1 MTTPQ
6 KRFLLIVNGK
16 SAGNAALRGAV
27 AEQRKAGMPISV
39 RVTWEAGDAA
49 YFTEAAADMGITHV
63 VACGGDGTV
72 NEVMNGL
79 MRLEASRRP
88 AMGVVPLGSANDF
101 ATSVGLP
108 LEPAEALSAALT
120 LSDYPIDVVKLC
132 AESDSDAATSYYV
145 NMMTGGFGAEITSST
160 PKMLKR
166 MLGGGAYSLMG
177 AVKAWRHQSYRG
189 TLYWADQEE
198 AASLLL
204 LAIGNGRQSGGG
216 QVLAPSAK
224 LDDGLLDVLIVRDF
238 VTATGVPEL
247 VSELQK
253 FPSEGRFVRYVTAD
267 ALSVTTLPD
276 DPPWPLTLDG
286 EARHYRRFRA
296 EVVPLAIRAVLPDNC
311 PLLSPA
317 VEG

>member
-1 MTTPQ
+1 MTTQQ

-16 SAGNAALRGAV
+16 SAGNAALREAV
-27 AEQRKAGMPISV
+27 AEQRKAGSPISV
-39 RVTWEAGDAA
+39 RVTWEAGDAEHFA
-49 YFTEAAADMGITHV
+49 KVAADMKMTHV
-63 VACGGDGTV
+63 IACGGDGTV

-79 MRLEASRRP
+79 MRLDKERRP
-88 AMGVVPLGSANDF
+88 VMGIVPLGSANDF

-108 LEPAEALSAALT
+108 LELQDALSAALT

-132 AESDSDAATSYYV
+132 AESDTASATSYYV

-177 AVKAWRHQSYRG
+177 AVKAWRHRSYRG
-189 TLYWADQEE
+189 TLHWDDQEE
-198 AASLLL
+198 STSLLL

-216 QVLAPSAK
+216 QVLAPNAK
-224 LDDGLLDVLIVRDF
+224 LDDGHLDVLVVKDF
-238 VTATGVPEL
+238 LTARALPDL
-247 VSELQK
+247 VNELQD
-253 FPSEGRFVRYVTAD
+253 FPKQGRFVRYVSVD
-267 ALSVTTLPD
+267 ALSVTTLSD

-296 EVVPLAIRAVLPDNC
+296 EVVPLAIRMALPDNC
-311 PLLSPA
+311 PLLSSVA
-317 VEG
+317 DS

>member
-1 MTTPQ
+1 MTTAQ

-16 SAGNAALRGAV
+16 SAGNAALREAV
-27 AEQRKAGMPISV
+27 TEQRKAGMPISV
-39 RVTWEAGDAA
+39 RVTWEAGDAL
-49 YFTEAAADMGITHV
+49 YFAEAAADMGITHV

-88 AMGVVPLGSANDF
+88 AMGIVPLGSANDF

-120 LSDYPIDVVKLC
+120 LDDDPIDVVKLS
-132 AESDSDAATSYYV
+132 AESDSDSATSYYV

-177 AVKAWRHQSYRG
+177 ALKAWRHRSYRG
-189 TLYWADQEE
+189 TLHWADQEE
-198 AASLLL
+198 SASLLL

-216 QVLAPSAK
+216 QVLAPNAK
-224 LDDGLLDVLIVRDF
+224 LDDGLLDVLVVRDF
-238 VTATGVPEL
+238 VTATAVPDL
-247 VSELQK
+247 VSELQD
-253 FPSEGRFVRYVTAD
+253 FPSDGRFVRYLTVD
-267 ALSVTTLPD
+267 ALSVSTLPD

-296 EVVPLAIRAVLPDNC
+296 EIVPLAIRAVLPDNC
-311 PLLSPA
+311 PLLSSA
-317 VEG
+317 DEG